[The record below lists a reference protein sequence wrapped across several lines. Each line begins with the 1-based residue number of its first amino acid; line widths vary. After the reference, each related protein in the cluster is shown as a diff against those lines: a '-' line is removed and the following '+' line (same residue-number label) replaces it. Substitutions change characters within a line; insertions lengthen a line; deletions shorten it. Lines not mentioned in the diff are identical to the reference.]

1 MVHTSFTSFQEQI
14 RDEQEQ
20 YCPYREFFERE
31 RRQQYR
37 QYPERVRQIG
47 LPSQPQTQ
55 GGPETNGASRN
66 QRRRGRGR
74 GWGRGRG
81 RGVQSRGRQGH

>member
-1 MVHTSFTSFQEQI
+1 MVLIQTSFTSFQE
-14 RDEQEQ
+14 R
-20 YCPYREFFERE
+20 YREFFERE
-31 RRQQYR
+31 RRQQ
-37 QYPERVRQIG
+37 ERVQQIG